1 MIGDQSRVVCCEILT
16 NEKQETAAGF
26 WGRANAD
33 NHGSAH
39 RRSMGRA
46 ARPPAGLAFEGQGA
60 GGSGQDIIGTSARD

>member
-1 MIGDQSRVVCCEILT
+1 MIGDQSRVVCYEILT

-33 NHGSAH
+33 DDGSAY

-46 ARPPAGLAFEGQGA
+46 SRPPAGLAFEGQRA